1 MRLLGWT
8 GRQMTAAIGSGA
20 IVLTST
26 PLDKWAWREDLVAA
40 SFELAGRL
48 ESVTVMAVW
57 CKPHPPEW
65 ASA

>member
-1 MRLLGWT
+1 
-8 GRQMTAAIGSGA
+8 MTAAIGSGA